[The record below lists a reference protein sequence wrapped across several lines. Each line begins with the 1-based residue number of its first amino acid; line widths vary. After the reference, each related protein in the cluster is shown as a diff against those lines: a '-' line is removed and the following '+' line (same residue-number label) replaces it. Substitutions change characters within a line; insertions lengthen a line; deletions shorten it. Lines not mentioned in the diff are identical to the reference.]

1 MLIKLGFMTKIRSA
15 QFADMRVF
23 FNVDTTFSLGSMDSC
38 TGLIDESF
46 VTVATSKSLFSM
58 LRMS

>member
-1 MLIKLGFMTKIRSA
+1 MLIKLGFMSKIRSA

-23 FNVDTTFSLGSMDSC
+23 FNVDTTFSLGSVDSC
-38 TGLIDESF
+38 TGLINESF
-46 VTVATSKSLFSM
+46 IAVATSKSLLSM

>member
-1 MLIKLGFMTKIRSA
+1 MLIKLGFVSKIRAA
-15 QFADMRVF
+15 QLADMRVF
-23 FNVDTTFSLGSMDSC
+23 FNVDTTFSLRSVDSC

-46 VTVATSKSLFSM
+46 IAVATSKPLFSM

>member
-1 MLIKLGFMTKIRSA
+1 MLIKLGFMSKIRSA

-23 FNVDTTFSLGSMDSC
+23 FNVDTTFSLGSVDSC

-46 VTVATSKSLFSM
+46 VTVATSKPLFSM